1 MKMKL
6 VAALIRSTVASEA
19 SAATPTAPMSYN
31 VDSTLGYTLP
41 GIRVQQMPGVRDS
54 IFVKAVF
61 HDDHFGDPE
70 DLVVGTLT
78 GTIGYSLLLSSI
90 HESMGNAD
98 IHQEWSVFE
107 QYDIGFSE
115 PVLADL
121 MATPVT
127 FAELAGTD
135 DAYER
140 HPAVADPV
148 AAWDSTDV
156 FGTSTIFVMTDLSA
170 PSPAKL
176 VKVGPGTKP
185 STNGTHV
192 VYENAKDLA
201 LYDIDTGV
209 ISPFGDPA
217 ATEWNPVIGGTGSG
231 GMRIAYEKDDNG
243 TRKIFYRSTTDLG
256 TENEWDPGLCSEYFM
271 PRLNA
276 GGNIM
281 IYTGDGCTDGP
292 WPLYATH
299 FPTAGAPKTYLVG
312 FLDSF
317 DTDPDAW
324 APYDIDDDGLAYMRS
339 GTSTVWVARLTKA
352 DL

>member
-1 MKMKL
+1 MRMKL
-6 VAALIRSTVASEA
+6 VAALCCSTVASVA

-31 VDSTLGYTLP
+31 VDTTLGYTLP
-41 GIRVQQMPGVRDS
+41 GIRVQQMPGARGAIVL
-54 IFVKAVF
+54 KAVF

-121 MATPVT
+121 MAMPVT
-127 FAELAGTD
+127 FTELAGTD

-148 AAWDSTDV
+148 AAWDSTDRL
-156 FGTSTIFVMTDLSA
+156 GNSTIMVIPDLA
-170 PSPAKL
+170 NPSPANL

-192 VYENAKDLA
+192 VYEEAKDLV
-201 LYDIDTGV
+201 LYDIDTKA
-209 ISPFGDPA
+209 SFPFGDPA
-217 ATEWNPVIGGTGSG
+217 ATEWNPVIGGK
-231 GMRIAYEKDDNG
+231 RIAYEKDDNG
-243 TRKIFYRSTTDLG
+243 TRKIFYRTTTDLS

-276 GGNIM
+276 DGSIM
-281 IYTGDGCTDGP
+281 IYTGDGCADGP

-299 FPTAGAPKTYLVG
+299 FPTAGSPETYLVG